1 MRQKCALITG
11 SGGLIGSEAVRF
23 FTQKGFR
30 VIGID
35 NDMRKKFFGPGASTA
50 WNVRQLKKE
59 VPGYRHFNI
68 DIRDNRKLEQLF
80 KTHVFELIV
89 HAAAQ
94 PSHDWA
100 ARDPLT
106 DFSINA
112 DATLYLLENFRRFS
126 HEGVFIFLS
135 TNKVYGDTP
144 NSLPLKEEATRYEI
158 AQEHPF
164 YKGIDESMSIDRS
177 LHSLFGASKAAADL
191 LVQEYGRYFGLK
203 TVCFRGGCLTGSAH
217 SGAKLHGFLSYL
229 GACITSGTPYKVYGY
244 KGKQVRDN
252 IHASD
257 LVGALYHFTLNPKC
271 GEVYNIG
278 GGRFS
283 NVSVLEAIEKF
294 ESVLKKKA
302 VWEYIDKPRAGD
314 HIWYI
319 SDVSKFKK
327 DYPDWDLRYD
337 INAIIEDMCEHGRFQ
352 R

>member
-1 MRQKCALITG
+1 MKQKLALITG
-11 SGGLIGSEAVRF
+11 SGGLIGSESVRF
-23 FTQKGFR
+23 FAQKGFR

-35 NDMRKKFFGPGASTA
+35 NDMRRDFFGLGASTA
-50 WNVRQLKKE
+50 WCVRRLKKE

-68 DIRDNRKLEQLF
+68 DIRDNRKIERLF
-80 KTHVFELIV
+80 KSNTFELII

-100 ARDPLT
+100 ARAPLV

-126 HEGVFIFLS
+126 PEGTFIFLS

-144 NSLPLKEEATRYEI
+144 NSLPLREEATRYEI
-158 AQEHPF
+158 AQDHPF
-164 YKGIDESMSIDRS
+164 YKGIDETMSIDRS

-191 LVQEYGRYFGLK
+191 LVQEYGRSFGLK
-203 TVCFRGGCLTGSAH
+203 TACFRGGCLTGSAH
-217 SGAKLHGFLSYL
+217 SGAELHGFLSYL
-229 GACITSGTPYKVYGY
+229 GACVASGTPYKVYGY

-257 LVGALYHFTLNPKC
+257 LVRALYQFSLNPKC

-283 NVSVLEAIEKF
+283 NISVLEAMEKF
-294 ESVLKKKA
+294 ERLLKKKA
-302 VWEYIDKPRAGD
+302 VWEYVDRPRAGD
-314 HIWYI
+314 HMWYI
-319 SDVSKFKK
+319 SDVTKFGR
-327 DYPDWDLRYD
+327 DYPDWGYRHNIDEILEEIAR
-337 INAIIEDMCEHGRFQ
+337 NKQ
-352 R
+352 RQ

>member
-1 MRQKCALITG
+1 MRQKCALVTG

-23 FTQKGFR
+23 FAQKGFR
-30 VIGID
+30 IIGID
-35 NDMRKKFFGPGASTA
+35 NDMRKVFFGANASTA
-50 WNVRQLKKE
+50 WNIKKLKKE
-59 VPGYRHFNI
+59 ISGYRHFSV
-68 DIRDNRKLEQLF
+68 DIRDNRKLEQIF
-80 KTHVFELIV
+80 KSNTFDLII

-100 ARDPLT
+100 ACAPLT

-126 HEGVFIFLS
+126 PEGVFIFLS

-144 NSLPLKEEATRYEI
+144 NTLSLIEEATRYEI
-158 AQEHPF
+158 AREHPC
-164 YKGIDESMSIDRS
+164 YKGIDETMSIDRS

-203 TVCFRGGCLTGSAH
+203 TACFRGGCLTGSAH
-217 SGAKLHGFLSYL
+217 SGAELHGFLSYL
-229 GACITSGTPYKVYGY
+229 GACVASGTPYKIYGY

-257 LVGALYHFTLNPKC
+257 LVLTLYHFYLKPKC
-271 GEVYNIG
+271 AEVYNIG
-278 GGRFS
+278 GSRFS

-294 ESVLKKKA
+294 EKILKKKA

-327 DYPDWDLRYD
+327 DYPDWDLKYD
-337 INAIIEDMCEHGRFQ
+337 IDAITEEICEHGRFQ